1 MRERRL
7 DDRGVSTTI
16 GYALTLGV
24 ASLLIT
30 GLLIAGGGFL
40 EDQRERTTTTELE
53 VIGEQ
58 IAADLSS
65 ADRLSGSGV
74 DSVTI
79 TRNLPDRVTGS
90 AYTVN
95 VTNSPQ
101 SHLVLKSAEP
111 RLTVR
116 VDFAVNEVDK
126 VVETDIDGGDIEVTY
141 DPSAN
146 ELILTNANS

>member
-1 MRERRL
+1 MREGPI

-24 ASLLIT
+24 ASLLVT

-40 EDQRERTTTTELE
+40 QDQRQRTTETELE

-58 IAADLSS
+58 ISADLSS

-74 DSVTI
+74 ETVSI

-90 AYTVN
+90 AYTVTM
-95 VTNSPQ
+95 TNSPQ
-101 SHLVLKSAEP
+101 SHLVLTSADP
-111 RLTVR
+111 HFTVR
-116 VDFAVNEVDK
+116 VDVAVHEVDR
-126 VVETDIDGGDIEVTY
+126 VVPTSIDGGNIEVTY
-141 DPSAN
+141 DSSNN
-146 ELILTNANS
+146 ELILTDANS